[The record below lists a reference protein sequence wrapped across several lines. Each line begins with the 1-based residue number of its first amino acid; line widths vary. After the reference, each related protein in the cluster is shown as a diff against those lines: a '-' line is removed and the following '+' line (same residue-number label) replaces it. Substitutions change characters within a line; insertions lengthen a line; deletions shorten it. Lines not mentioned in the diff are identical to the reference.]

1 MSATSEKSGLIKRKH
16 IVVLLAGFLLAI
28 ALVPQFDNDP
38 YFLQIFIMIMLF
50 AYWGTSWNI
59 ISGFA
64 GQMSLGHAAFA
75 GIGAYTS
82 TVLFI
87 TYHLSPWLG
96 MLVGGVV
103 AGGFGLLI

>member
-1 MSATSEKSGLIKRKH
+1 MEKKQMA
-16 IVVLLAGFLLAI
+16 VLAAI
-28 ALVPQFDNDP
+28 LFAVALVPVFDDDP
-38 YFLQIFIMIMLF
+38 YFLQVFIMIMLF
-50 AYWGTSWNI
+50 AYWGTTWNI

-87 TYHLSPWLG
+87 TYQLSPWL
-96 MLVGGVV
+96 
-103 AGGFGLLI
+103 